1 MARGIE
7 DILTDRKV
15 LDWGDRLQKLETKA
29 AVMLIVTN
37 KLGKEKADNQKFV
50 TMEDRPWDRWFYVGT
65 ITSSGPITGLKI
77 EVVEND
83 TSYAA
88 AAAYITVGDLLYDS
102 DKDHTMRVTAI
113 DTGTGEITVTALY
126 AGQGEGGGDGR
137 VYDSSDTTSDSH
149 TDPADG
155 DRVLKMS
162 NAFPNG
168 GTSSDAR
175 AIALTEIYNFIQK
188 FKHSFDV
195 NEEMMWSELHGEDE
209 LVRLQGREVIEFVK
223 DIEYQFLFGERDA
236 RLLSNDMIY
245 TTAGIFHH
253 GITEDSIASADFT
266 ESAWRGYLKNVF
278 TGVKGGAT
286 EKMGFYGG
294 TIIEAIDKFA
304 QGRLVLNDKLSVVV
318 GMEVLKYKT
327 TFGTIN
333 IIFHPL
339 LENDFAGWGV
349 TCDMNYLKVKV
360 FGPDMTLNT
369 AIQANDSDTRKDQY
383 KARFGLKLGMKE
395 AHRIIKIT

>member
-1 MARGIE
+1 MGRGVE

-15 LDWGDRLQKLETKA
+15 LDWGDRLQKLETEA
-29 AVMLIVTN
+29 AVMLIITN
-37 KLGKEKADNQKFV
+37 KLGKEIAKNQKFV

-65 ITSSGPITGLKI
+65 ITSSGPQTGFKL

-83 TSYAA
+83 TSYGA
-88 AAAYITVGDLLYDS
+88 AAAYITVGDLLYNS
-102 DKDHTMRVTAI
+102 DKDHTVRVTAVASS
-113 DTGTGEITVTALY
+113 GGEITATGLY
-126 AGQGEGGGDGR
+126 AGQGEGGSDGR
-137 VYDSSDTTSDSH
+137 VYNSSDTDSDSH
-149 TDPADG
+149 SDWADG
-155 DRVLKMS
+155 DRILKMS

-168 GTSSDAR
+168 GSSANAR
-175 AIALTEIYNFIQK
+175 AIDLTEIYNFCQK
-188 FKHSFDV
+188 FKHAFEV
-195 NEEMMWSELHGEDE
+195 NEEVMQSELNGEDE

-223 DIEYQFLFGERDA
+223 DIEYQFLFGDRDA
-236 RLLSNDMIY
+236 RLLSNEMIY

-266 ESAWRGYLKNVF
+266 ESAWRGYLKSVF
-278 TGVKGGAT
+278 TGVKGGAK

-304 QGRLVLNDKLSVVV
+304 QGRLVINDKLSVVI

-333 IIFHPL
+333 IVFHPL

-349 TCDMNYLKVKV
+349 TCDMNYLKCKV
-360 FGPDMTLNT
+360 FGPDMVLKT
-369 AIQANDSDTRKDQY
+369 AIQDNDSDTRKDQY
-383 KARFGLKLGMKE
+383 KAKFGLKLGMKE

>member
-1 MARGIE
+1 MPRGIE

-15 LDWGDRLQKLETKA
+15 LDWGDRLQKLETEA
-29 AVMLIVTN
+29 AVMLIITN
-37 KLGKEKADNQKFV
+37 KLGKEKAKNQKFV

-65 ITSSGPITGLKI
+65 LSGSSPQTGFKL

-83 TSYAA
+83 TAYGA
-88 AAAYITVGDLLYDS
+88 AAAYITVGDLLYNS
-102 DKDHTMRVTAI
+102 DKDHTVRVTAVASS
-113 DTGTGEITVTALY
+113 GGEITATGEY

-137 VYDSSDTTSDSH
+137 IYNSSDTTSDSH
-149 TDPADG
+149 SDWADG
-155 DRVLKMS
+155 DRILKMS

-168 GTSSDAR
+168 GSSANAR

-188 FKHSFDV
+188 FKHAFEV
-195 NEEMMWSELHGEDE
+195 NEEVMQSELNGEDE
-209 LVRLQGREVIEFVK
+209 LVRLQAREVIEFVK

-278 TGVKGGAT
+278 TGVKGGSK

-304 QGRLVLNDKLSVVV
+304 QGRLVINDKLSVVI

-333 IIFHPL
+333 IVFHPL

-349 TCDMNYLKVKV
+349 TCDMNHLKCKV
-360 FGPDMTLNT
+360 FGPDMVLKT
-369 AIQANDSDTRKDQY
+369 AIQDNDEDTRKDQY
-383 KARFGLKLGMKE
+383 KAKFGLKLGMKE